1 MSAGFK
7 FQHIADA
14 VYAGVDGIGIG
25 GAQILRYMDYETGM
39 HGPYTEEFIDKIQE
53 ARDEAAESVRGE
65 GVALLCRLDLM
76 HFELSITEAEEKL
89 RDTLYD
95 ALREADETK
104 IKELMSGSTAE
115 AVRALPSD
123 GETPYLARAR
133 RTISPRDGQY
143 SILRGAARALL
154 DGQTMW
160 AGIVH
165 DLEGLLAISDDAG
178 VYSYTTVAPWTTL
191 LQAARKSYR
200 PGEIYR
206 THHYTLKTTPYGGDD
221 NN

>member
-1 MSAGFK
+1 MDLTCVFVYSYFK
-7 FQHIADA
+7 PLWAM
-14 VYAGVDGIGIG
+14 
-25 GAQILRYMDYETGM
+25 LTCL
-39 HGPYTEEFIDKIQE
+39 GPQTEEFIDKIQE
-53 ARDEAAESVRGE
+53 ARDEAAESLRGQ

-89 RDTLYD
+89 RDELYE
-95 ALREADETK
+95 ALRQADEVK

-115 AVRALPSD
+115 AVRALPTD

-133 RTISPRDGQY
+133 RTIAPRDGQY

-178 VYSYTTVAPWTTL
+178 VYRSFPLSPSISFPRCSHYIPSLATL
-191 LQAARKSYR
+191 LSPLGRLSSKLLAKATVLAR
-200 PGEIYR
+200 
-206 THHYTLKTTPYGGDD
+206 
-221 NN
+221 